1 MNAASVVGTLKPYQL
16 LKKSSILGSES
27 LEEEYYRA
35 IATNIVQELIHRQ
48 KEHEKL
54 EAEAQEEEDAKQTR
68 ADVASAGSQRMT
80 SSDARRNY
88 KEKVST
94 TNLKLQKLNVR
105 LDPQS
110 TFIFVTAVHLQS
122 CAKQGVVR

>member
-54 EAEAQEEEDAKQTR
+54 EAEAQEEDAKQTR

-94 TNLKLQKLNVR
+94 TNLKPQKLNVR

-122 CAKQGVVR
+122 CPKQGVVR

>member
-1 MNAASVVGTLKPYQL
+1 MFKKIRTLCAHIISSVSASFRATLWNVHYL
-16 LKKSSILGSES
+16 IVSIVGSES

-54 EAEAQEEEDAKQTR
+54 EAEAQEDDAKQTR
-68 ADVASAGSQRMT
+68 ADVTSAGSQRMT

-88 KEKVST
+88 KEKVSIT
-94 TNLKLQKLNVR
+94 EQEMLHCV
-105 LDPQS
+105 
-110 TFIFVTAVHLQS
+110 I
-122 CAKQGVVR
+122 